1 MLYPPLAGVLSF
13 VGLTAYQLVFE
24 QAARRALRRVLNR
37 YLSAA
42 VAEVV
47 ARDPERLELGGELRT
62 MTVLFSDIRGF
73 TTVSEQMPPRDL
85 VALLNEYLT
94 AMVDVLFR
102 HAGVLDK
109 YMGDAIMAFWNA
121 PLAQPDHAHLAC
133 ATALEMG
140 AELDRLRAAWQARGV
155 PPLDIGIGVNTGPMV
170 FGDMGSPLRTDFT
183 VLGDSVNLASRLE
196 GLNKEYGTRL
206 IVGAATREAVGD
218 AYRFRY
224 LDLVAVKGK
233 REPVA
238 IYELLSP
245 AGTLP
250 PEREALLA
258 AFTAGL
264 EAYRALDWAAA
275 ANQFGRALAIDP
287 ADGPSRLYL
296 QRTTEYASAPPPPA
310 WDGVFVA
317 THK

>member
-1 MLYPPLAGVLSF
+1 
-13 VGLTAYQLVFE
+13 
-24 QAARRALRRVLNR
+24 
-37 YLSAA
+37 
-42 VAEVV
+42 
-47 ARDPERLELGGELRT
+47 
-62 MTVLFSDIRGF
+62 
-73 TTVSEQMPPRDL
+73 
-85 VALLNEYLT
+85 
-94 AMVDVLFR
+94 
-102 HAGVLDK
+102 
-109 YMGDAIMAFWNA
+109 
-121 PLAQPDHAHLAC
+121 
-133 ATALEMG
+133 
-140 AELDRLRAAWQARGV
+140 
-155 PPLDIGIGVNTGPMV
+155 VNTGPMV